1 MAERKVSVRL
11 GVVGG
16 KQVED
21 QLRRIGAT
29 GSDAFRKVGRDGAQ
43 AFGQIERASGSGR
56 AAIANTAFQI
66 QDLAVQIAGGT
77 SASRALAQQLPQLL
91 GGLGLM
97 GAVAGAAAA
106 IFIPFAASLFD
117 TADATAAVVE
127 EMLGAGGSIG
137 AVESAVSALEAT
149 QRAYNAAISQTGG
162 ASSSAAALVIANSA
176 AEFEA
181 RKQILAVE
189 LELLRIRRKEGA
201 ESATNLR
208 DGIAAER
215 NNQLSRIIGG
225 MQNDIRFTGTDRA
238 GGTLSDY
245 VNIGPGSVAES
256 GVTPDMVEAY
266 REGTKLDRLALQK
279 LDAENTLADLAI
291 SNAEELMTTTF
302 EQVAAGAEAVVP
314 AAGRAGR
321 AVRQAGQDA
330 GEGGEAATAG
340 WALAVEALDQYAA
353 SARDIGRDIGASLV
367 GAFRSAEDAIG
378 NFVKTGKLDFSS
390 LVTSMIADLAKLA
403 ARRFILG
410 PLAGVLSGA
419 LGSGAVG
426 QALAGVFHEG
436 GMVGARSATRAV
448 PAAAFLGAPR
458 MHSGGWAGLAAD
470 EVPAI
475 LQRGERVLS
484 RDEARGY
491 GQGAVNVTIQA
502 RDAQSF
508 RQSRSQVAA
517 DIARAVQA
525 GRRNL

>member
-1 MAERKVSVRL
+1 MAERRVSVRL

-16 KQVED
+16 RQVED
-21 QLRRIGAT
+21 QLRRIGTT

-149 QRAYNAAISQTGG
+149 QRAYNAAISQTGA

-189 LELLRIRRKEGA
+189 LELLRIRRQEKA
-201 ESATNLR
+201 SDAANLQA
-208 DGIAAER
+208 GIDREFDTFQIRRVEIADKFDRSREFPIQDVPGYARGNDVGMAAGF
-215 NNQLSRIIGG
+215 S
-225 MQNDIRFTGTDRA
+225 
-238 GGTLSDY
+238 
-245 VNIGPGSVAES
+245 
-256 GVTPDMVEAY
+256 EAI
-266 REGTKLDRLALQK
+266 KLDRLALQK
-279 LDAENTLADLAI
+279 LNAESALIDLAI
-291 SNAEELMTTTF
+291 TNADGLMTTKF

-330 GEGGEAATAG
+330 GQGGEAATAG
-340 WALAVEALDQYAA
+340 WALAVEALDQYAYAA
-353 SARDIGRDIGASLV
+353 SARDIGKDIGASLV
-367 GAFRSAEDAIG
+367 GAFRAAEDAIG
-378 NFVKTGKLDFSS
+378 NFVKTGKLDFGS
-390 LVTSMIADLAKLA
+390 LVTSMIADLAKLG

-410 PLAGVLSGA
+410 PLADVLSGA

-436 GMVGARSATRAV
+436 GMVGAGGATRAV

-458 MHSGGWAGLAAD
+458 MHTGGWAGLAAD

-491 GQGAVNVTIQA
+491 GQASVNVTIQA

-525 GRRNL
+525 GRRGL